1 MEFYL
6 LIPVIE
12 VAFCVG
18 LLVVLM
24 TSGKRHIA
32 RRPFAM
38 FLVLMAFWGVFVF
51 MMRFSRTMEDALL
64 WEKFILGAILT
75 ASLLFFQFSISL
87 TSSRVSVKIM
97 VPLYTAFFLVMALIP
112 TNFVVRGMQAMWY
125 GKAPVVG
132 PAFPLFVLCAY
143 VPLVFSSVMLIKL
156 CRSRNVDE
164 RNRAQYI
171 LVGMIA
177 MFIGATTDYL
187 PSLGLNL
194 YPLGII
200 GNILFCVIATS
211 GMLKHNLLEMRV
223 MARKGLSYALTGIVV
238 FGTFGCLIYLLSY
251 FFHNFMSPVSMTIT
265 IVATFIVA
273 TVFHPVLAQFQQT
286 VDRWFFRGRYDH
298 IQILKRFTEK
308 TKDDLNLEGLS
319 GALVNAAA
327 AAMDSRG
334 AYLLLP
340 ETPTGEYTTF
350 IYAGQQPVNGLT
362 FAVNSA
368 LVTTMQQQ
376 GIIDSTD
383 METIPSLLA
392 LTAYEQNIIR
402 LNSIELMVPLRNEGE
417 LIGILFLTDKHSGE
431 LYTHEE
437 RRLLMKAASD
447 VAANMRNATRFESLK
462 QGHNKMEKVIDGII
476 HAITLVV
483 ETRDPYT
490 AGHQRRVAELARR
503 IAGEMGLSPW
513 QQSGIYISGLLHD
526 VGKIAVPSEILSK
539 PGKISQY
546 EFSIIKN
553 HSQVGY
559 DILQRIDFS
568 WPVAKAVLQHHER
581 MDGSGYPEGL
591 SGEEIILEARILGVA
606 DVVEAMSSH
615 RPYRPALGL
624 TAALEEI
631 IKGMGK
637 LYDPTVARA
646 CLSLLEKNEME
657 FDRIMEA
664 AASNEYTLEL
674 V

>member
-1 MEFYL
+1 
-6 LIPVIE
+6 
-12 VAFCVG
+12 
-18 LLVVLM
+18 
-24 TSGKRHIA
+24 
-32 RRPFAM
+32 M
-38 FLVLMAFWGVFVF
+38 FLVLTAFWGAFVF
-51 MMRFSRTMEDALL
+51 MMRLAPSNEAALL
-64 WEKFILGAILT
+64 WEKLIFGAILT
-75 ASLLFFQFSISL
+75 SSLLFFRFSVSL
-87 TSSRVSVKIM
+87 SAARVGLKVM
-97 VPLYTAFFLVMALIP
+97 VPLYTLYFLVIGLIP
-112 TNFVVRGMQAMWY
+112 TDLIVKGMQTMWY
-125 GKAPVVG
+125 GKAPVIG
-132 PAFPLFVLCAY
+132 PLFPFFVLGAY
-143 VPLVFSSVMLIKL
+143 APLVLSTILLVKL
-156 CRSRNVDE
+156 YRSRNVDE

-171 LVGMIA
+171 LVGMLA

-187 PSLGLNL
+187 PSIGLNL

-200 GNILFCVIATS
+200 GNILFCVIATA

-223 MARKGLSYALTGIVV
+223 MARKGLSYALTGIVI
-238 FGTFGCLIYLLSY
+238 FGTFGCLIYVLSHL
-251 FFHNFMSPVSMTIT
+251 FRDFMSPISLTVT
-265 IVATFIVA
+265 IVATFIAA
-273 TVFHPVLAQFQQT
+273 TAFHPVLAQFQQT
-286 VDRWFFRGRYDH
+286 VDRWFFRQRYEH

-308 TKDDLNLEGLS
+308 TKGDLNLEGLS
-319 GALVNAAA
+319 GSLVTAAA

-334 AYLLLP
+334 VYLLLP
-340 ETPTGEYTTF
+340 ESPSGDYTMF
-350 IYAGQQPVNGLT
+350 IHAGQEPASDLSFPFGG
-362 FAVNSA
+362 A

-392 LTAYEQNIIR
+392 LTGSEQNMIR
-402 LNSIELMVPLRNEGE
+402 QNGIELMVPLRNERE
-417 LIGILFLTDKHSGE
+417 LVGILFMTDKLSRE
-431 LYTHEE
+431 LYTLEE

-447 VAANMRNATRFESLK
+447 VAANMRNASRYENLK
-462 QGHNKMEKVIDGII
+462 QDHNKMERVIDGII
-476 HAITLVV
+476 HAMTLVV

-503 IAGEMGLSPW
+503 IASEMGLSAW

-559 DILQRIDFS
+559 DILRRIDFS

-581 MDGSGYPEGL
+581 LDGSGYPEGL
-591 SGEEIILEARILGVA
+591 SGDQIILEARILGVA

-624 TAALEEI
+624 GAALEEI

-637 LYDPTVARA
+637 LYDPVVARA
-646 CLSLLEKNEME
+646 CLSMLEKNEME

-664 AASNEYTLEL
+664 AASNDFTLEL